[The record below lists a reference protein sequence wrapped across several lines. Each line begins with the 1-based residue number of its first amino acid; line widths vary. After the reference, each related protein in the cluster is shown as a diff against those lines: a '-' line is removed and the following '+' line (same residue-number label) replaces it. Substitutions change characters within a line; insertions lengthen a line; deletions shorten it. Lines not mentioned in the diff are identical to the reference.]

1 MQVLPLSFRYVIY
14 FTSPRVF
21 LAMIHS
27 VHIHISHFI
36 PKVNVVENL
45 RLITALEVL
54 SIPVCPLLVEA
65 VGDAR

>member
-1 MQVLPLSFRYVIY
+1 
-14 FTSPRVF
+14 
-21 LAMIHS
+21 MIHS